1 MFCREQVARYIDAK
15 DTIEGFGFRLVIVG
29 NGTPDHLRDFKQR
42 YPEATAIFTDPSRA
56 SYRALELRHGVGS
69 LMSLGMISNGMRA
82 VRAGH
87 TQGATA
93 GDPLQQGG
101 VAVFDTNGTQQF
113 IHRDTTA
120 GDSLPAEDL
129 VGVLRRLSH
138 AAS

>member
-1 MFCREQVARYIDAK
+1 MFCREQVARYVDAK
-15 DTIEGFGFRLVIVG
+15 ETIEGIGFRLVVVG
-29 NGTPDHLRDFKQR
+29 NGTADHLREFER
-42 YPEATAIFTDPSRA
+42 RFPTATAMFTDPSRA
-56 SYRALELRHGVGS
+56 SYRALDLRHGVGS
-69 LMSLGMISNGMRA
+69 LMSLGMIANGMRA

-101 VAVFDTNGTQQF
+101 VAVFDSSGTQQF
-113 IHRDTTA
+113 LHRDTTA

-129 VGVLRRLSH
+129 VEALRRISH